1 MVKKSNS
8 LIAFFKTIVLYFTLL
23 IVLIPFGIVVMNSF
37 KTTQKFIESPFSLPE
52 SFKISNYV
60 DAFQSM
66 NFMQAIFNSLILTV
80 GSIVIIVFFSAMTA
94 YLFAR
99 FKWKVNKILF
109 FAILSSMALPFQVL
123 MIPLVILYGEMGLLN
138 MRPTLM
144 FMYVGFGLPLG
155 VFIFHGFIKGIPYEL
170 EEAAFIEGCS
180 RLRTFF
186 VVVLPLLKP
195 VMVTLIILE
204 VLIIW
209 NDYLLASLIL
219 QSPNLRT
226 LPLSVFNFFS
236 SYSVDYAPLMAGLLM
251 AMVPVLVLY
260 LILQKHII
268 QGLVDGALK

>member
-1 MVKKSNS
+1 MVKNSNS
-8 LIAFFKTIVLYFTLL
+8 LLAISKSIALYITLFIFL
-23 IVLIPFGIVVMNSF
+23 VPFIIVVMNSF
-37 KTTQKFIESPFSLPE
+37 KATQHFIESPFSLPK
-52 SFKISNYV
+52 SLNFSNYV

-66 NFMQAIFNSLILTV
+66 NFMQGIFNSLLLTV
-80 GSIVIIVFFSAMTA
+80 GSIIVIVFFSAMTA

-99 FKWKVNKILF
+99 FKWRINKILF
-109 FAILSSMALPFQVL
+109 FTILSSMALPFQVL
-123 MIPLVILYGEMGLLN
+123 MIPLVILYGEMDLLN

-155 VFIFHGFIKGIPYEL
+155 VFTFHGFIKGIPYEL
-170 EEAAFIEGCS
+170 EEAAFMEGSS

-186 VVVLPLLKP
+186 VVVFPLLKP

-219 QSPNLRT
+219 QSPELRT

-251 AMVPVLVLY
+251 AMIPVLILY
-260 LILQKHII
+260 LVLQKHII
-268 QGLVDGALK
+268 QGITDGALK